1 MNENTI
7 MPDLKPIKTFVP
19 ESQVQPLSVTL
30 PLGYVAIPLDEYRE
44 MTDKLARINA
54 DMADEI
60 HAATEKA
67 HGQIAAL
74 QVENEKLRGQ
84 VDILARTAN
93 EQSYNIKKLE
103 HTLENEKA
111 DHAAVLK
118 RNTDLTE
125 MAHNMNET
133 IYDLRREIA
142 ELNNELLATDEIHE
156 IPQNNHAVHQ
166 ED

>member
-1 MNENTI
+1 MNENA
-7 MPDLKPIKTFVP
+7 PIV
-19 ESQVQPLSVTL
+19 SI
-30 PLGYVAIPLDEYRE
+30 PLGFVAVDLLQYEKMI
-44 MTDKLARINA
+44 TKIARINA

-67 HGQIAAL
+67 NDQIAAL
-74 QVENEKLRGQ
+74 QAENETLRGQ
-84 VDILARTAN
+84 VDVLARTAN

-103 HTLENEKA
+103 RALENEKA

-156 IPQNNHAVHQ
+156 IPQNSRAVHQ